1 VSAFTH
7 MQQDVDVFALTPAG
21 DAILVECKTVPPD
34 LNMLDKLWSRTQ
46 AIQSVL
52 CTSSSRFAPERV
64 IPVLAFPN
72 AWDELGPASKEY
84 ARTRNIVMLCREE
97 LDELIDRTQYA
108 PDADGVLK
116 TWQSR
121 PMQRLLSGQQP
132 I

>member
-1 VSAFTH
+1 
-7 MQQDVDVFALTPAG
+7 
-21 DAILVECKTVPPD
+21 
-34 LNMLDKLWSRTQ
+34 
-46 AIQSVL
+46 
-52 CTSSSRFAPERV
+52 V

-72 AWDELGPASKEY
+72 TWDEIGPAAKEY
-84 ARTRNIVMLCREE
+84 ARTHNIVMLCREE

-108 PDADGVLK
+108 PDADAVLK